1 LATGGQRATG
11 VPPWPRVASER
22 WTVLEGVEPETD
34 QGEEERALG
43 MRKKMVGDDSNSAS
57 YNETCVTSKG
67 PDVCST
73 ELVTNHTIRQH
84 IRNTASTC
92 LMTSRSPS

>member
-1 LATGGQRATG
+1 
-11 VPPWPRVASER
+11 
-22 WTVLEGVEPETD
+22 VELETD

-43 MRKKMVGDDSNSAS
+43 TRKKMVGVM
-57 YNETCVTSKG
+57 CHPKG
-67 PDVCST
+67 PDVCSA